1 MRVMFVVVEKSS
13 LRQVSYATILLQQL
27 CCVQHVGDLMA
38 QYPDLPITPAPIEEF
53 LGQIRTET
61 LVEIIS
67 ALNEGVLAL
76 DASLHILTMNP
87 AAELILGRT
96 GRDLA
101 GTPVCD
107 LFGDQACP
115 QDVLAEVLRSGESI
129 IDFQTTINLAG
140 DQRGD
145 VLLRSVPLRR
155 KDGTKLGLVLVL
167 GDVTEVTDL
176 RKRMDR
182 QSRLGNMVGRDRRMR
197 ELFQLITDV
206 GSSEATVLIGGESG
220 TGKELV
226 ARAVH
231 EASGRAQG
239 PFVQVNCSAL
249 SENLLESELFGH
261 VKGAYTGAVSD
272 RRGRFE
278 EAAGG
283 TIFLD
288 EIGDVSPVVQVKL
301 LRVLQERTIERVGD
315 NRQIAV
321 DVRVVSATNRDL
333 DMLRATGRMRDDF
346 YYRIKVVSLKIPA
359 LRDRREDIPLL
370 VSHFV
375 TRMATREGHQDI
387 PAISGEAMT
396 ALMNYN
402 WPGNV
407 RELENAL
414 EHALVLSRGRPI
426 LVAHLPPEMSQ
437 VASGPTTVMRSVP
450 LHSEAEKEML
460 DQALRQAGWNRSR
473 AARRLG
479 IDRTTLWRKIREYG
493 LEPEDE
499 PGR

>member
-1 MRVMFVVVEKSS
+1 
-13 LRQVSYATILLQQL
+13 
-27 CCVQHVGDLMA
+27 MA
-38 QYPDLPITPAPIEEF
+38 QDSQFPVMPGSVDAFWEQVRADTMIE
-53 LGQIRTET
+53 LIA
-61 LVEIIS
+61 

-76 DASLHILTMNP
+76 DADLCILAMNP
-87 AAELILGRT
+87 AAELILGRKSNELT
-96 GRDLA
+96 G
-101 GTPVCD
+101 TSVCD

-115 QDVLAEVLRSGESI
+115 QDVLAETLRSGESV
-129 IDFQTTINLAG
+129 IDFQTRINLADG
-140 DQRGD
+140 QPGE

-155 KDGTKLGLVLVL
+155 QDGSQLGLMLVL

-182 QSRLGNMVGRDRRMR
+182 QSRLGNLVGRDWRMR
-197 ELFQLITDV
+197 ELFQLIVDV

-249 SENLLESELFGH
+249 SESLLESELFGH
-261 VKGAYTGAVSD
+261 VKGAFTGAAND

-278 EAAGG
+278 EASGG

-315 NRQIAV
+315 NRQIPV

-333 DMLRATGRMRDDF
+333 DLLRATGSMRDDF
-346 YYRIKVVSLKIPA
+346 YYRIKVVSLKIPP

-375 TRMATREGHQDI
+375 ARIATREGIDAM
-387 PAISGEAMT
+387 PAMTGEAMT
-396 ALMNYN
+396 ALMNYR

-407 RELENAL
+407 RELENSL

-426 LVAHLPPEMSQ
+426 LVSHLPPELSASSRGGA
-437 VASGPTTVMRSVP
+437 VALQDVP
-450 LHSEAEKEML
+450 LHSEAEKDML
-460 DQALRQAGWNRSR
+460 VQALRQAGWNRSR
-473 AARRLG
+473 AARQLG

-493 LEPEDE
+493 LESED
-499 PGR
+499 

>member
-1 MRVMFVVVEKSS
+1 MPQSPK
-13 LRQVSYATILLQQL
+13 
-27 CCVQHVGDLMA
+27 
-38 QYPDLPITPAPIEEF
+38 LPITPVPIADF
-53 LGQIRTET
+53 LGQISNDTII
-61 LVEIIS
+61 EIIS
-67 ALNEGVLAL
+67 TLNEGVLAL
-76 DASLHILTMNP
+76 DTNLRILTMNP
-87 AAELILGRT
+87 AAEFILGRT
-96 GRDLA
+96 RADLA
-101 GTPVCD
+101 GTLVCD
-107 LFGDQACP
+107 LFGDRACP
-115 QDVLAEVLRSGESI
+115 QDVLADVLRSGETI

-145 VLLRSVPLRR
+145 VLLRSVPLRHR
-155 KDGTKLGLVLVL
+155 DGSELGLVLVL

-182 QSRLGNMVGRDRRMR
+182 HSRLGNLVGRDRRMR

-206 GSSEATVLIGGESG
+206 GNSEATVLVGGESG

-231 EASGRAQG
+231 EASPRAQG

-261 VKGAYTGAVSD
+261 VKGAYTGAVGD

-288 EIGDVSPVVQVKL
+288 EIGDISPVVQVKL

-315 NRQIAV
+315 NRQIPV

-333 DMLRATGRMRDDF
+333 DVLRATGQMRDDF
-346 YYRIKVVSLKIPA
+346 YYRIKVVSLKIPP

-370 VSHFV
+370 ISHFV
-375 TRMATREGHQDI
+375 TRMSSREGHPEI

-396 ALMNYN
+396 ALMNHR

-414 EHALVLSRGRPI
+414 EHALVLSRGRRI
-426 LVAHLPPEMSQ
+426 LVTHLPPEMSH
-437 VASGPTTVMRSVP
+437 VANGQPTVMRDVP
-450 LHSEAEKEML
+450 LHSDAEKELL
-460 DQALRQAGWNRSR
+460 DQALRQSGWNRSR

-493 LEPEDE
+493 LEPDE
-499 PGR
+499 

>member
-1 MRVMFVVVEKSS
+1 MSFDPTR
-13 LRQVSYATILLQQL
+13 
-27 CCVQHVGDLMA
+27 
-38 QYPDLPITPAPIEEF
+38 PDSPLAADPPFAGF
-53 LGQIRTET
+53 LDRIRTET
-61 LVEIIS
+61 VIDIVA

-76 DASLHILTMNP
+76 DTDLRILAMNQ
-87 AAELILGRT
+87 AAGAILGRD
-96 GRDLA
+96 RAALV
-101 GTPVCD
+101 GTPVCE
-107 LFGDQACP
+107 LFGDPSCP
-115 QDVLAEVLRSGESI
+115 RDVLAETLRSGQSI

-140 DQRGD
+140 NQRGD
-145 VLLRSVPLRR
+145 VLLRSVPLRDR
-155 KDGTKLGLVLVL
+155 DGSDLGVALIL

-176 RKRMDR
+176 RKRVGR
-182 QSRLGNMVGRDRRMR
+182 GFGLGGMVGRDRRMQ
-197 ELFQLITDV
+197 ELFQLIRDV
-206 GSSEATVLIGGESG
+206 GDSEATVLIRGESG

-231 EASGRAQG
+231 DASGRAGG

-261 VKGAYTGAVSD
+261 VKGAYTGAVGD

-278 EAAGG
+278 EAGGG

-315 NRQIAV
+315 NRAIPV
-321 DVRVVSATNRDL
+321 DVRIVSATNRDL
-333 DMLRATGRMRDDF
+333 DVLLATGRMREDF
-346 YYRIKVVSLKIPA
+346 YYRIRVVSLNIPP

-370 VSHFV
+370 VSHFIKAIA
-375 TRMATREGHQDI
+375 RREGHAE
-387 PAISGEAMT
+387 PPTVTGEAMT
-396 ALMNYN
+396 ALMHHT

-426 LVAHLPPEMSQ
+426 QRSHLPPELVGSA
-437 VASGPTTVMRSVP
+437 VRSATGLRDVP
-450 LHSEAEKEML
+450 LHSDAERIML
-460 DQALRQAGWNRSR
+460 ERALQEAGWNRSR

-479 IDRTTLWRKIREYG
+479 IDRSTLWRKIREYG
-493 LEPEDE
+493 LTAVD
-499 PGR
+499 